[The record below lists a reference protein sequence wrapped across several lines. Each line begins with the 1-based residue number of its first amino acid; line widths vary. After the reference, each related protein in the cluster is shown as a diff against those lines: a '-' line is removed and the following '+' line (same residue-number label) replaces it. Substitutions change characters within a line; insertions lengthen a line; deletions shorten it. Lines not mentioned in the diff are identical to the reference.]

1 MLDVDDETRSSVD
14 GPVECCVCYVQ
25 RFKWDVHVAGCRCRA
40 LCQSRACFLA
50 RGAKL
55 SRCPC
60 VRCLSTCVD
69 SAPGVCAGRCDGAM
83 HMVYL
88 KQNVSFS
95 GFSLIV
101 LPLPCCFELS
111 VTVGLLAGPPLSLY
125 EHASCGSYFS
135 NIEFP
140 ISWQKYSR
148 DTVLT
153 VQESHLVCF
162 LTPDVAEEQQDI
174 QNQAAETP
182 FRVCWQY

>member
-111 VTVGLLAGPPLSLY
+111 VTVGLLAGCEGLKGGIQAPLRGL
-125 EHASCGSYFS
+125 EGVATP
-135 NIEFP
+135 E
-140 ISWQKYSR
+140 
-148 DTVLT
+148 VL
-153 VQESHLVCF
+153 VQQRRPH
-162 LTPDVAEEQQDI
+162 
-174 QNQAAETP
+174 
-182 FRVCWQY
+182 